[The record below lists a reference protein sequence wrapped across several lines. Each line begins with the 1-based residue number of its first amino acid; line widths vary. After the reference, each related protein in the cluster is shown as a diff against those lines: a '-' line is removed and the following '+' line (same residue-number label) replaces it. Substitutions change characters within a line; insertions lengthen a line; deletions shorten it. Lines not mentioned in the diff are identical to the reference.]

1 MVCLVYIVHKLCVS
15 VWAPRSGLK
24 ASNEIPVAPSIA
36 NEKWAE
42 YTDNE
47 PWLGKT
53 QSAQLPDSGLTH
65 SAERIRNKTFSL
77 FFIAQ
82 TSNEK
87 IQQTPA
93 PWLFSLII

>member
-1 MVCLVYIVHKLCVS
+1 MRLGQNIHIMS
-15 VWAPRSGLK
+15 PDWAKHNLLNCQTP
-24 ASNEIPVAPSIA
+24 
-36 NEKWAE
+36 
-42 YTDNE
+42 
-47 PWLGKT
+47 
-53 QSAQLPDSGLTH
+53 GLTH

-93 PWLFSLII
+93 P